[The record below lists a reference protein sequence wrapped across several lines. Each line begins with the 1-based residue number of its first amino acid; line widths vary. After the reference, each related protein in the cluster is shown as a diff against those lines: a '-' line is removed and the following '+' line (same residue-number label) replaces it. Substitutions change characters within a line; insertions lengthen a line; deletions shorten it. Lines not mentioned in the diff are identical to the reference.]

1 MAKYKFTTDLSTK
14 GIENL
19 QKQLNDYLEK
29 DLKRRTQIFI
39 ERLADIGIRVAIQSA
54 EGDSHHFD
62 EMVTFEKEVGSMK
75 VVLVGRNDNISGLH
89 TTWYDGEGNFHDETI
104 SPILALEWGT
114 AGLAIKGHQ
123 GSFAVTGN
131 HTSDTSW
138 YYYENVDG
146 NGNPIDKHYATAEE
160 AHEPMF
166 NAYMEMKNQINDIA
180 RKVFHYR

>member
-1 MAKYKFTTDLSTK
+1 MANYKFKTNLSTN
-14 GIENL
+14 GIEEL
-19 QKQLNDYLEK
+19 QKQLNNYVK
-29 DLKRRTQIFI
+29 NDLIRRTQIFI
-39 ERLADIGIRVAIQSA
+39 ERLADIGIYIAVKSA

-62 EMVTFEKEVGSMK
+62 EMVTFEKKIGNMK
-75 VVLVGRNDNISGLH
+75 VVIVGRNDDLSGLH

-104 SPILALEWGT
+104 SPILALEYGT

-131 HTSDTSW
+131 HVSDTEW
-138 YYYENVDG
+138 YYYEDVDG
-146 NGNPIDKHYATAEE
+146 EGRPINPHYATAEE

-166 NAYMEMKNQINDIA
+166 NAYMEMKNQIKDIA